1 LPSLSDTAP
10 VPPAGAVAAVA
21 YLAVAAAAAFVTV
34 RRGTG
39 DGRGFTLLE
48 VLLAGA
54 IVATVL
60 SMSVPL
66 TTTALD
72 EIRTSMAARYLEGRI
87 MNARM
92 LAVTRSAS
100 VALRFEAAGPGHA
113 IAEYADGNGNG
124 VRSAEIAAGID
135 PQLAPRRFLH
145 EQFPAVVFGLRAS
158 VPDIDGARSA
168 VDTDG
173 VRVGSSRILTL
184 GPDGTATSGT
194 LYLHGRRGQFAVR
207 VLGATGRT
215 RVLRFDT
222 GTRRWIAR

>member
-1 LPSLSDTAP
+1 MPSRLRSSKRWWA
-10 VPPAGAVAAVA
+10 PAGPSAGVAP
-21 YLAVAAAAAFVTV
+21 AAALIPN
-34 RRGTG
+34 RH
-39 DGRGFTLLE
+39 GFTLLE
-48 VLLAGA
+48 LLLATA

-66 TTTALD
+66 TTSAID
-72 EIRTSMAARYLEGRI
+72 EIRTSMAARYVEGRI
-87 MNARM
+87 LNARM
-92 LAVTRSAS
+92 LAVKRSAD
-100 VALRFEAAGPGHA
+100 VALRFEAVGGGYA
-113 IAEYADGNGNG
+113 IAEYLDGNGNG

-135 PQLAPRRFLH
+135 TQLAPRQFLH
-145 EQFPAVVFGLRAS
+145 EQFPAVVFGLGANI
-158 VPDIDGARSA
+158 PDVDGARSA
-168 VDTDG
+168 SATDG

-222 GTRRWIAR
+222 GTGRWSAR